1 MAGAT
6 DFDPG
11 SFRDPA
17 SRVFSRDGVVK
28 RALTEQGRSDWDA
41 LSKSGLLDDWQGR
54 LVSTELAA
62 DGQTL
67 VHDKIELWT
76 YPYEWSFSMLKRAAL
91 FHLEL
96 NLAALERGLDLKDAT
111 PYNIQFVGL
120 EPSFVDLGSFR
131 PYRPGD
137 PWIGYGQFCRM
148 FLYPLLIQAYAGIS
162 FQPLLRGSLDGV
174 DPDTANAML
183 KGQKLRP
190 GVALDVALQA
200 RAQRKTTSNRDVR
213 GELGAAGFKPE
224 MITANLRRL
233 VGIVSRLEWSPD
245 SSTWAGYAECSHV
258 ATQRQA
264 KADFVTVALRERS
277 RHLVWD
283 LGANDGYF
291 SRLAAEQASL
301 VLAADADH
309 LVVDRLYRDL
319 VKNGP
324 RNVLP
329 IVFDLAN
336 PSPGLGWRGRERRRL
351 EDRGQP
357 DLVLF
362 LAVMHH
368 LVVAGNLPLSEVVS
382 WLASLH
388 SEVVFEWVPPTDP
401 MAKTLAINKRAGE
414 IHPDYN
420 ERSLRTL
427 LDSNFTTQAEKE
439 LEGRILFHLIPG

>member
-17 SRVFSRDGVVK
+17 SRVFLRDGVIK

-41 LSKSGLLDDWQGR
+41 LSKSGLLEDWHGR
-54 LVSTELAA
+54 LVSTELAT
-62 DGQTL
+62 DGETL

-111 PYNIQFVGL
+111 PYNIQFVGQ
-120 EPSFVDLGSFR
+120 EPRFVDLGSFR

-148 FLYPLLIQAYAGIS
+148 FLYPLLIQAYTGIS

-264 KADFVTVALRERS
+264 KADFVTVALGEGS

-420 ERSLRTL
+420 EESLRTL
-427 LDSNFTTQAEKE
+427 LDSNFTTQAAKE
-439 LEGRILFHLIPG
+439 LEGRILFHLIPR